1 MGELF
6 VRRVG
11 HGPRVVLLH
20 GSVLASQ
27 LCWIRQLPLADRFA
41 LEMVDRA
48 GYGRSDQVSL
58 GEDFDADAPLVAGLL
73 GEDRKSVV

>member
-6 VRRVG
+6 VKRVG

-48 GYGRSDQVSL
+48 GYGRSQRRSGCELRQSVRACPLTSTGVS
-58 GEDFDADAPLVAGLL
+58 GDCY
-73 GEDRKSVV
+73 